1 LKYSLKR
8 SLASRIVAAF
18 FPRACNVGADAAAAI
33 VRSPRVE
40 LKERRSTFIAASE
53 HGQRGSPDRAS
64 IRSAEEANNADAAL
78 ITGTKMVPW
87 TELKTGLST
96 LPNV

>member
-18 FPRACNVGADAAAAI
+18 FPRACSVGADAVAAI
-33 VRSPRVE
+33 VRSPSVE

-53 HGQRGSPDRAS
+53 HGQRGSLDRAS
-64 IRSAEEANNADAAL
+64 IRRAEEANNADAAL